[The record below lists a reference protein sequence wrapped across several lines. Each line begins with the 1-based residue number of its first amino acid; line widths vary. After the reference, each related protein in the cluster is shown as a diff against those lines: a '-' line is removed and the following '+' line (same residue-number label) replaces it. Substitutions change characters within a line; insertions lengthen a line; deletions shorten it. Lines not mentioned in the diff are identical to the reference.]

1 MTAHED
7 EHRQATAEK
16 IVDALIPELAR
27 TSPSV
32 RTEAIAKVV
41 EIIEDYEELRP
52 DAPSPTRPDE
62 V

>member
-1 MTAHED
+1 MTKSTTLTAARED

-41 EIIEDYEELRP
+41 EILEEYDRP
-52 DAPSPTRPDE
+52 TTTN
-62 V
+62 